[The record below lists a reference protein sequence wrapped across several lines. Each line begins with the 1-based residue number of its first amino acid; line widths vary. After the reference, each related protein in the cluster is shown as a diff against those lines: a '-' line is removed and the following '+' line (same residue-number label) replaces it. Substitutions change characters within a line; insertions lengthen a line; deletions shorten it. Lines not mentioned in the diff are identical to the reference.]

1 MRKQHTKKGNQRR
14 QKELE
19 RLYNGFQPETLEAQK
34 SSTESKTVKPKKTDS
49 LEENVFPYLRSDLIR
64 MLVFMLFAVIILIA
78 AGILFSDFSIAA
90 SLRETLGVNQIA
102 LSFPFL

>member
-1 MRKQHTKKGNQRR
+1 
-14 QKELE
+14 
-19 RLYNGFQPETLEAQK
+19 
-34 SSTESKTVKPKKTDS
+34 
-49 LEENVFPYLRSDLIR
+49 